1 MTQTLT
7 SAETGKSLDTDS
19 SIQILCSYTNVTHYL
34 QIIRLKYSPGLHW
47 ERVVFPGQR
56 LMFEAA
62 PQAQLEIHFSEN
74 QSMVLPCYQMQVTE
88 KKPGVKLQN

>member
-19 SIQILCSYTNVTHYL
+19 SIQILCSYTNITHYL
-34 QIIRLKYSPGLHW
+34 QIIRLKYSPSLHW
-47 ERVVFPGQR
+47 ERVVFPDQR

-62 PQAQLEIHFSEN
+62 PQAQLEIYFSEN
-74 QSMVLPCYQMQVTE
+74 KSMVLTCDRMRVTE
-88 KKPGVKLQN
+88 KKHGVKLQS